1 MAMRYVIAMIFAALF
16 ALAATLFVST
26 PVASLIVRNQVF
38 ESPDE
43 VMKRWK
49 RVYVCRDVTDENVI
63 LTFGLFDG
71 SVEDL
76 RKVQSDLGGEG
87 TRVAQFGPLVDSVLL
102 DGSYEVLDEITP

>member
-1 MAMRYVIAMIFAALF
+1 MLC
-16 ALAATLFVST
+16 TLSARRLEPGSFDEFRS
-26 PVASLIVRNQVF
+26 AF
-38 ESPDE
+38 ESMSSEGPDE

-71 SVEDL
+71 SVDDL